1 MPEELRFAGVD
12 RDLFGENRIQLVSVG
27 VDIGSSTSLLVFSRL
42 ELERQ
47 DSRYVPV
54 SRTVLYE
61 SEVLLTPYLDGFTID
76 GDALG
81 RFIDRQYRAAGL
93 RREDVDSG
101 ALILTGAAL
110 SRQNSRAIGD
120 LFAQET
126 GRFVVV
132 SAGDNLEATMAAYG
146 SGAVTLSADG
156 HHSLMNV
163 DIGGGTTKVALC
175 SHGKIREVAA
185 MDVGARLV
193 VWDAKGTIVRLE
205 EAGRRIGK
213 AVGLDLQLGRTI
225 QLAELTN
232 MAAYMADR
240 LLEIVRQTPLSKLSE
255 QLMRTPA
262 LSSAGRVDAV
272 TFSGGVSEFIYKRQ
286 TGQFGDLG
294 PLLAEAIR
302 ARLAQTQVEI
312 LQPPV
317 GIRATVIGASQYT
330 VQVSGSTIFLS
341 SLGVV
346 PIRNVPVVAP
356 ALNLGEGDIDP
367 HAVRDGVKLALNR
380 MGLLDVKPAVAIAFQ
395 WEGSATYARI
405 HAFCG
410 GMVAGMQEVLGDQK
424 TVVLVNDGD
433 VGGLFG
439 LHLKEDMHLSNPV
452 ISIDGIDLREFD
464 YVDIGTLIPTTG
476 AVPVVIK
483 SLLFPSSFGAAP
495 AS

>member
-1 MPEELRFAGVD
+1 MPEELRFAGND
-12 RDLFGENRIQLVSVG
+12 RDIFGENRIKLVSVG

-42 ELERQ
+42 ELERE

-61 SEVLLTPYLDGFTID
+61 SEILLTPYLDGLTID
-76 GDALG
+76 GNALG

-110 SRQNSRAIGD
+110 SRHNSRAIGD

-146 SGAVTLSADG
+146 SGAVTLSANG
-156 HHSLMNV
+156 HHDLMNV
-163 DIGGGTTKVALC
+163 DIGGGTTKMALC

-193 VWDAKGTIVRLE
+193 VCDDKGTIVRLE

-213 AVGLDLQLGRTI
+213 AVGLDLELGGTV
-225 QLAELTN
+225 QATELTR

-240 LLEIVRQTPLSKLSE
+240 LFEVVHQAPLSPESQ
-255 QLMRTPA
+255 QLMRTPS
-262 LSSAGRVDAV
+262 LSSTSHVDAV
-272 TFSGGVSEFIYKRQ
+272 TFSGGVSEFIYQRQ
-286 TGQFGDLG
+286 ASQFGDLG

-302 ARLAQTQVEI
+302 TRIAQTRVQV

-341 SLGVV
+341 PQDAV

-356 ALNLGEGDIDP
+356 VLNLSGDEISMA
-367 HAVRDGVKLALNR
+367 AVRDSVRRALDR
-380 MGLLDVKPAVAIAFQ
+380 MGLVGTNSPVALAFQ
-395 WEGSATYARI
+395 WEGSSTYARI
-405 HAFCG
+405 HALCDG
-410 GMVAGMQEVLGDQK
+410 IVAGMEDTLNTQNP
-424 TVVLVNDGD
+424 VVLVNDGD

-439 LHLKEDMHLSNPV
+439 LHLKEELRLPNPV

-464 YVDIGTLIPTTG
+464 YIDIGALIPATG

-483 SLLFPSSFGAAP
+483 SLVFPG
-495 AS
+495 